1 MKNLSSLSKINYANI
16 IILVTIVVTATI
28 NWFFPEWKFITLGLN
43 ILNIILAIL
52 IYRYATKIRNSIGDV
67 NFIFKEALSGNFETR
82 TTNITV
88 QGVLRELNLN
98 TNSLLDQ
105 FEIFLREVN
114 TAIEY
119 ASKNKY
125 FRRVNALGLNH
136 TFELTANK
144 INKAID
150 AMETEYKIQEEKNFA
165 GQLGKTGTPLAKSFT
180 QIQEQLANSVEKL
193 NETANKAE
201 TTAEDSNRSITE
213 AEVVISELMRLL
225 QHIEENNLAVNSL
238 QERTTEIGEVI
249 TLIKDIADQTNLL
262 SLNAAIE
269 AARAGE
275 NGRGFAVVADE
286 VRKLAERTQK
296 ATSEIDISIQTL
308 TQETD
313 TIAQSAQ
320 TMNTIAS
327 DSTQKI
333 ESFKERLDDFN
344 KSANIMKIDA
354 EDLKD
359 IIMIILV
366 KIDHIL
372 FKSTTFGAVMSHRG
386 SQGMSDSSS
395 CRLGQWYAND
405 GKIRFSKTPS
415 YAKIAKEHTTV
426 HQEAIDAANIAA
438 NGYNP
443 EKSEVLLEK
452 FREMEKASMILFELL
467 DSIVK
472 EHHDEY
478 KSK

>member
-16 IILVTIVVTATI
+16 IILVTIIVTATI
-28 NWFFPEWKFITLGLN
+28 NWFYPEWKFITLGLN

-52 IYRYATKIRNSIGDV
+52 IYKYATKIRNSIGEI

-98 TNSLLDQ
+98 TNNLLDQ

-119 ASKNKY
+119 ASKNRY

-165 GQLGKTGTPLAKSFT
+165 GKLGKTGTPLAQSFT

-193 NETANKAE
+193 NETANRAE
-201 TTAEDSNRSITE
+201 VTANDSNRSITE

-225 QHIEENNLAVNSL
+225 QHIEENNLAVDSL
-238 QERTTEIGEVI
+238 QERTGEIGEIVN
-249 TLIKDIADQTNLL
+249 LIKDIAEQTNLL

-275 NGRGFAVVADE
+275 HGRGFAVVADE

-296 ATSEIDISIQTL
+296 ATAEIGISIQTL

-313 TIAQSAQ
+313 SIAQSAQ
-320 TMNTIAS
+320 TMNIIAS
-327 DSTQKI
+327 NSTHKI
-333 ESFKERLDDFN
+333 ESFKDRLDDFN
-344 KSANIMKIDA
+344 SSANIMKVDA

-372 FKSTTFGAVMSHRG
+372 FKSNTFGAVMSHKG
-386 SQGMSDSSS
+386 SNGMPDATN
-395 CRLGQWYAND
+395 CRLGIWYNGD
-405 GKIRFSKTPS
+405 GKVRFGQTPS
-415 YAKIAKEHTTV
+415 YTKIKKEHVIV
-426 HQEAIDAANIAA
+426 HKEAIEAADIAEDGYDAK
-438 NGYNP
+438 
-443 EKSEVLLEK
+443 KSLILLEK
-452 FREMEKASMILFELL
+452 FINMEKASVILFELL
-467 DSIVK
+467 DSMAK
-472 EHHDEY
+472 ENHEQH
-478 KSK
+478 SN